1 MKRLACFFLILSAII
16 WVQCGG
22 DDNGVNPPPETT
34 VRIVASHPNSSP
46 SLTDPD
52 DATWNTVTPTEI
64 ALSYQ
69 NALKPGAAKPAAA
82 AATVRLQAVVRND
95 SLFLRAV
102 WSDATHNV
110 WLDHYEVVQTAPVNF
125 TRDCC
130 GATAAEQEDELI
142 AMFAGLPGGVW
153 DVWNWR
159 ALTTG
164 PGFLAEGMTYSD
176 GDLVSDTI
184 GLRSG
189 PAISNPPL
197 GGSVSQPT
205 YMSKD
210 SSAFHGYILYQPD
223 AAALNALSTGWTEGQ
238 YIPGRL
244 IDTSVYSRQATT
256 RGSRWAVRAA
266 DDYDSTGNQ
275 YTVMMC
281 RALNTGFDDDL
292 NMLALDSVKMKM
304 VVLNNQVDLTM
315 GTNNR
320 GISKEFWLIF

>member
-1 MKRLACFFLILSAII
+1 MKRLACFLLILSAII

-34 VRIVASHPNSSP
+34 ARIVASHPGSSP
-46 SLTDPD
+46 SLNDPD
-52 DATWNTVTPTEI
+52 DAVWNTVTPTGI

-82 AATVRLQAVVRND
+82 ADSVRLQAVVRND

-110 WLDHYEVVQTAPVNF
+110 WLDHYEVFSTSPVNF

-130 GATAAEQEDELI
+130 GSQAAGQEDELI
-142 AMFAGLPGGVW
+142 AMFAGLPGGAW

-164 PGFLAEGMTYSD
+164 PGYLAEGMTFT
-176 GDLVSDTI
+176 GGELVSDSS
-184 GLRSG
+184 GLQSG
-189 PAISNPPL
+189 PALNHSPL
-197 GGSVSQPT
+197 GGTSQPT
-205 YMSKD
+205 YMHKD
-210 SSAFHGYILYQPD
+210 SSAFHGYLLYLAD
-223 AAALNALSTGWTEGQ
+223 AVPFRALSTGWTEGQ
-238 YIPGRL
+238 AIPGKL
-244 IDTSVYSRQATT
+244 IDTSIYSRQATT
-256 RGSRWAVRAA
+256 RGPRWAIRAA

-275 YTVMMC
+275 YTVVMC

-292 NMLALDSVKMKM
+292 NLLLLDSVKMKV

-320 GISKEFWLIF
+320 GISKELWLIF